1 MFFFEREHLNEQNK
15 TPVVFLNNIAQ
26 RIPIKLD
33 TIGSLSIYV

>member
-1 MFFFEREHLNEQNK
+1 MLFLAREHLNDRDK
-15 TPVVFLNNIAQ
+15 TPVVSLNNIAQ